1 VGCLIQLTIGK
12 SGKKGHGN
20 LYLLKLNSQKQQ
32 NRKEITMSERDYNKQ
47 VVKRERIRS
56 TTLIVGV
63 DVGNAFN
70 AVGFM
75 NKEGKVLGN
84 CAKLYNNR
92 EGFEQFVK
100 MTEGLK
106 KKYRLRDV
114 LIGMEPT
121 GHYWRKLAYF
131 AKEQGYEVRFIRTT
145 ALKHHREIDE
155 SSSAKSDKRDA
166 LTIANITR
174 EGKYIDTVIEDG
186 VVRQLRTLSKV
197 RERLIRYSVGA
208 KNALHAALD
217 DYFPEL
223 HKIFWS
229 MNSRTLWAILD
240 RCPFPE
246 DVILMRRSEIREL
259 IARSARKKAGA
270 ADKAKALQEAAKESI
285 GVKGLGIADRY
296 RVKVCLEEVKRL
308 VLKLKDIDYQMK
320 HILKELPVSEYLLS
334 IPGIGAVSAAVFL
347 GELGDP
353 THFHN
358 ARQIVKY
365 AGYDP
370 QESDSGS
377 WVSRKFISKKGRWL
391 MRKCLFFMSMRVV
404 MLSKYFQDYYQ
415 RKLEIKNRVGQQ
427 PKRKE
432 ILCAV
437 AIKLIKVIFALLRDK
452 RIFEDGGRA
461 IAAHA

>member
-1 VGCLIQLTIGK
+1 
-12 SGKKGHGN
+12 
-20 LYLLKLNSQKQQ
+20 
-32 NRKEITMSERDYNKQ
+32 MSERDYNKQ
-47 VVKRERIRS
+47 AVKRQRINR
-56 TTLIVGV
+56 TTLVVGV
-63 DVGNAFN
+63 DVGKASN

-75 NKEGKVLGN
+75 DKEGNVLGS

-100 MTEGLK
+100 MTEGFK
-106 KKYRLRDV
+106 ERQGMKDV
-114 LIGMEPT
+114 LIGLEPT

-131 AKEQGYEVRFIRTT
+131 AKDQGYEVRFIRTT
-145 ALKHHREIDE
+145 ALKHHRELDE

-186 VVRQLRTLSKV
+186 VVRQLRTLSKL
-197 RERLIRYSVGA
+197 RERLLRYSVGA

-223 HKIFWS
+223 HEIFWS
-229 MNSRTLWAILD
+229 MNSRSLWAVLD

-246 DVILMRRSEIREL
+246 DVVLMKRSILREL
-259 IARSARKKAGA
+259 IARISRKKAGA
-270 ADKAKALQEAAKESI
+270 AQKAKALHQAAKKSI
-285 GVKGLGIADRY
+285 GVKRIGSADRY
-296 RVKVCLEEVKRL
+296 RVKICLQEVKRT
-308 VLKLKDIDYQMK
+308 VLMLKDIDRQMK
-320 HILKELPVSEYLLS
+320 GVLKGLPSSEYLLS
-334 IPGIGAVSAAVFL
+334 IPGIGPLSAAIFL

-353 THFHN
+353 ACFQN

-370 QESDSGS
+370 QESDSGYR
-377 WVSRKFISKKGRWL
+377 VSRKFISKKGRWL
-391 MRKCLFFMSMRVV
+391 LRKCLFFMSMRVV
-404 MLSKYFQDYYQ
+404 VLSNYFQEYYQ
-415 RKLEIKNRVGQQ
+415 RKLGTKNRFGQL
-427 PKRKE
+427 PRKKE

-452 RIFEDGGRA
+452 RSFQDTVN
-461 IAAHA
+461 IAA

>member
-1 VGCLIQLTIGK
+1 
-12 SGKKGHGN
+12 
-20 LYLLKLNSQKQQ
+20 
-32 NRKEITMSERDYNKQ
+32 MSERDYNRQ
-47 VVKRERIRS
+47 VVKRERIGKE
-56 TTLIVGV
+56 TIVVGV
-63 DVGNAFN
+63 DVGNSFN

-75 NKEGKVLGN
+75 NKEGKVLGRY
-84 CAKLYNNR
+84 AKLYNSR

-106 KKYRLRDV
+106 IKYRLKDV

-131 AKEQGYEVRFIRTT
+131 AKDKGYEVRFVWTT
-145 ALKHHREIDE
+145 ALKHHRELDE

-186 VVRQLRTLSKV
+186 AVRQLRTLAKL
-197 RERLIRYSVGA
+197 RERLLRYSVGA

-229 MNSRTLWAILD
+229 MNSRSLWAVLD
-240 RCPFPE
+240 QCPFPE
-246 DVILMRRSEIREL
+246 DVVSMKRSTLKEL
-259 IARSARKKAGA
+259 IAHSSRKKAGS
-270 ADKAKALQEAAKESI
+270 DRKAKALYQAAKKSI
-285 GVKGLGIADRY
+285 GVKQIGSADRY
-296 RVKVCLEEVKRL
+296 RIKVYLEEVKRT
-308 VLKLKDIDYQMK
+308 VLMLKDIGRQMK
-320 HILKELPVSEYLLS
+320 EILKEIPSSEYLLS
-334 IPGIGAVSAAVFL
+334 IPGVGPLSAAVVL

-353 THFHN
+353 SHHFQN

-370 QESDSGS
+370 QESDSGYRI
-377 WVSRKFISKKGRWL
+377 SRRFISKKGRWL
-391 MRKCLFFMSMRVV
+391 LRKFLFFMSMRVV
-404 MLSKYFQDYYQ
+404 VLSNYFREYYQ
-415 RKLEIKNRVGQQ
+415 RKLQTKNRIGQL
-427 PKRKE
+427 PRKKE

-452 RIFEDGGRA
+452 RSFQDTEI
-461 IAAHA
+461 IAA

>member
-1 VGCLIQLTIGK
+1 
-12 SGKKGHGN
+12 
-20 LYLLKLNSQKQQ
+20 
-32 NRKEITMSERDYNKQ
+32 MSERDYNKQ
-47 VVKRERIRS
+47 VVKRESISRE
-56 TTLIVGV
+56 TLVIGV

-75 NKEGKVLGN
+75 NKEGRVLGN
-84 CAKLYNNR
+84 CAKLYNSR
-92 EGFEQFVK
+92 EGFEQFIK
-100 MTEGLK
+100 MTEGIK
-106 KKYRLRDV
+106 AQHGMNRV

-131 AKEQGYEVRFIRTT
+131 AKEKGYEVRFVRTT
-145 ALKHHREIDE
+145 ALKHHRELDE

-197 RERLIRYSVGA
+197 RERLLRYSVGA

-223 HKIFWS
+223 HEIFWA
-229 MNSRTLWAILD
+229 MNSRSLWAVLD

-246 DVILMRRSEIREL
+246 DVILMKRSDLKEM
-259 IARSARKKAGA
+259 IAHSSRKRAGSAE
-270 ADKAKALQEAAKESI
+270 KAKALQEAAKKSI
-285 GVKGLGIADRY
+285 GVKRIGSADRY
-296 RVKVCLEEVKRL
+296 RIKICLEEVKRT
-308 VLKLKDIDYQMK
+308 VLMLKDIDRQMK
-320 HILKELPVSEYLLS
+320 GVLREIPDSEYLLS
-334 IPGIGAVSAAVFL
+334 IPGIGPLSAAVFL
-347 GELGDP
+347 GELGNP
-353 THFHN
+353 AYFQN

-377 WVSRKFISKKGRWL
+377 RISRKFISKKGRWL
-391 MRKCLFFMSMRVV
+391 LRKFLFFMSMRVV
-404 MLSKYFQDYYQ
+404 VLSKYFQEYYQ
-415 RKLEIKNRVGQQ
+415 RKLMTKNRFGQT
-427 PKRKE
+427 PRKKE

-437 AIKLIKVIFALLRDK
+437 AIKLIKVIFALFRDK
-452 RIFEDGGRA
+452 RRFQDTLSD
-461 IAAHA
+461 AA

>member
-1 VGCLIQLTIGK
+1 
-12 SGKKGHGN
+12 
-20 LYLLKLNSQKQQ
+20 
-32 NRKEITMSERDYNKQ
+32 MSEKDYNKQ

-56 TTLIVGV
+56 TTLVVGV

-75 NKEGKVLGN
+75 NKEGKVLGS

-92 EGFEQFVK
+92 DGFEQFVK
-100 MTEGLK
+100 ITEALK
-106 KKYRLRDV
+106 KKYRLKDV

-131 AKEQGYEVRFIRTT
+131 AKEKGYEVRFIRTT

-186 VVRQLRTLSKV
+186 ATRQLRILAKT
-197 RERLIRYSVGA
+197 RERLLRYSVSA

-223 HKIFWS
+223 HEIFKS
-229 MNSRTLWAILD
+229 MATRSLWAVLE
-240 RCPFPE
+240 RSPFPA
-246 DVILMRRSEIREL
+246 DVVLMKVSFFQEL
-259 IARSARKKAGA
+259 IAKSSRKKAGSAQKASALYQA
-270 ADKAKALQEAAKESI
+270 AQKSI
-285 GVKGLGIADRY
+285 GLKSVGSADRF
-296 RVKVCLEEVKRL
+296 RVKICLEEVKRT
-308 VLKLKDIDYQMK
+308 VLMLKDIDQQMK
-320 HILKELPVSEYLLS
+320 KVLKAMPSAPYLLS
-334 IPGIGAVSAAVFL
+334 IPGVGPLSAAVYL

-353 THFHN
+353 VNFQN

-377 WVSRKFISKKGRWL
+377 WMSRKFISKKGRWL
-391 MRKCLFFMSMRVV
+391 MRKYLFFMSMRVV
-404 MLSKYFQDYYQ
+404 VLSKYFQNYYQ

-437 AIKLIKVIFALLRDK
+437 AIKLIKVIFALLRDNRK
-452 RIFEDGGRA
+452 FDDGVRVTV
-461 IAAHA
+461 AHQ